1 MYLRSTLWFVSSIG
15 PSMSKLQH
23 GKLLFADPIVEKM
36 NIVSNYIPKA
46 EVYLMGENR

>member
-1 MYLRSTLWFVSSIG
+1 
-15 PSMSKLQH
+15 MSKLQH